1 MQPIQIGRTGRHGW
15 PRKTVDRN
23 WLVDAMSARR
33 KISLQALAD
42 AIGIHRNTL
51 RNYMRLYGVY
61 TRFSEISDRDLDLLI
76 QHFKNHKPTSGLR
89 YAMAFLRRHGL
100 RIQKRRIRMS
110 MRRIDGLGQTLRNHE
125 AIDRRT
131 YEVPRSNYL
140 WHTDGHH
147 KLIHWGI
154 VIHGFVD
161 GFCRTVGF
169 HFGCSST
176 ILTVQY
182 CSDCGTEGKL

>member
-1 MQPIQIGRTGRHGW
+1 MQPVQIGITGRRGW
-15 PRKTVDRN
+15 PRKTVNQN
-23 WLVDAMSARR
+23 WLAYAMSACR

-51 RNYMRLYGVY
+51 HNYMRLYGVY
-61 TRFSEISDRDLDLLI
+61 TRFSEISDCDLDLLI

-89 YAMAFLRRHGL
+89 YAMAFLRWHGL
-100 RIQKRRIRMS
+100 HVQKRRIRMS

-131 YEVPRSNYL
+131 YEVPHSNYL

-147 KLIHWGI
+147 KLIRWGI
-154 VIHGFVD
+154 VIHSSVD
-161 GFCRTVGF
+161 GFCHTVSF
-169 HFGCSST
+169 LFRCSSGERNT
-176 ILTVQY
+176 N
-182 CSDCGTEGKL
+182 